1 MAGKTSGAGGPQ
13 TKDLDSHILI
23 IEARFYQDIAD
34 QMVAG
39 AAAVLEAHGCTY
51 ERIAVPGAL
60 EISQVLS
67 GAIEAGRFE
76 PFLEEG
82 KSFDGVIAIGCV
94 VRGETYHFEIVCNNA
109 NHWLMEVASMEG
121 VPVGNAILTVDTMA
135 QAQERAKG
143 GADGKGGDAARACL
157 RVIEI
162 RRGFESSEI

>member
-1 MAGKTSGAGGPQ
+1 MSGKTSGAGGPQ
-13 TKDLDSHILI
+13 AKDLDAHILI
-23 IEARFYQDIAD
+23 IEARFYEGIAD
-34 QMVAG
+34 EMVAG
-39 AAAVLEAHGCTY
+39 AAAVLEAHGSTF

-67 GAIEAGRFE
+67 AAIEAGRFE

-109 NHWLMEVASMEG
+109 NHWLMEVASLEG

-135 QAQERAKG
+135 QAEERAKG
-143 GADGKGGDAARACL
+143 GAAGKGGDAARACL
-157 RVIEI
+157 RLIEI
-162 RRGFESSEI
+162 RRSFDPSDL